1 MKAGGQNFSKMAIMG
16 GGGGGD
22 GKFLPEM
29 AEARN
34 VVVVVVVGRG
44 RWFYNGEMGIGL
56 LA

>member
-16 GGGGGD
+16 GGGH

-34 VVVVVVVGRG
+34 GGVVVVGRG

>member
-16 GGGGGD
+16 GGGD

-34 VVVVVVVGRG
+34 VMVVVVGRG